1 MFSDEA
7 QMARKQQR
15 SGRVIKEGCI
25 RCLSKGDEVDSL
37 KDVSHPCGLVGE
49 LRTFLPVTVRSF
61 VFKRSPSLWG
71 RGASDVRTRVS
82 VLGD

>member
-25 RCLSKGDEVDSL
+25 RCLSKGDEVEGCQSPL
-37 KDVSHPCGLVGE
+37 WSRRRTENVPPSHSPVLCFQTVAFSVGPQ
-49 LRTFLPVTVRSF
+49 TSGP
-61 VFKRSPSLWG
+61 G
-71 RGASDVRTRVS
+71 HS